1 MLIKRIADGEMI
13 PRFYGLAWR
22 DYYRNKAVC
31 LPLGFNL
38 IAGLVRSVYVS
49 LMHGSK
55 AVASNPRDA
64 YHQGLAAGRA
74 SVEKQSQG
82 RRNG

>member
-1 MLIKRIADGEMI
+1 MLIKRISEGEII

-31 LPLGFNL
+31 LPLGLNL
-38 IAGLVRSVYVS
+38 FVALIRSAYVS

-64 YHQGLAAGRA
+64 YRQGLADGR
-74 SVEKQSQG
+74 VEAERAWRPG
-82 RRNG
+82 PDA